1 MLATWA
7 TVRARVVFTFR
18 VLPLRS
24 LGAVG
29 LLVVLPT
36 VVTAARAGTDFVVPL
51 TLGVLMGGAG
61 LGYAFDDPASATLA
75 ASPTPLFVR
84 RVWRLGGA
92 GAIIGLA
99 WGVAFVVA
107 SVSAPLTRHGMGRTW
122 GYEVASVAGLA
133 VAINAAGQRRLGV
146 GSFGFAG
153 LVGSLLAVFTVS
165 VTAAR
170 VQWLP
175 SIGVPEAAGRWLWV
189 AIPAWLVAGWNS
201 RDLACQRIG
210 WRRSRSLG
218 EIV

>member
-1 MLATWA
+1 MLVTWA
-7 TVRARVVFTFR
+7 TIRTRVGFTVQ

-29 LLVVLPT
+29 LLVVVPT
-36 VVTAARAGTDFVVPL
+36 AVTSFRGGTDFVTPL

-61 LGYAFDDPASATLA
+61 LGYAFDDPASTTLA

-84 RVWRLGGA
+84 RVWRLA
-92 GAIIGLA
+92 VAAAIIGLA
-99 WGVAFVVA
+99 WGVAVGVA
-107 SVSAPLTRHGMGRTW
+107 SVSAPLALHGMGRTW

-146 GSFGFAG
+146 GSLGLAG

-170 VQWLP
+170 LPWLP
-175 SIGVPEAAGRWLWV
+175 SVGVPAAADRWVWV

-201 RDLACQRIG
+201 RDLACPPIG
-210 WRRSRSLG
+210 WRRIRSLG

>member
-1 MLATWA
+1 MLVTGATIR
-7 TVRARVVFTFR
+7 TRVVFTLR

-29 LLVVLPT
+29 LLVVVPT
-36 VVTAARAGTDFVVPL
+36 AVTSFRGGTDFVVPL

-75 ASPTPLFVR
+75 ASPTPLLVR
-84 RVWRLGGA
+84 RLWRLA
-92 GAIIGLA
+92 MAVAIVGLA

-107 SVSAPLTRHGMGRTW
+107 SVSAPLALHGMGRTW
-122 GYEVASVAGLA
+122 GYEVVSVAGLA

-146 GSFGFAG
+146 GSLGFAG
-153 LVGSLLAVFTVS
+153 LVGSLLVVFTVS

-170 VQWLP
+170 LPWLP
-175 SIGVPEAAGRWLWV
+175 SVAFPEAADRWLWV

-201 RDLACQRIG
+201 RDLACQTID
-210 WRRSRSLG
+210 WRRIRTLG
-218 EIV
+218 DIA